1 MMHIATV
8 CAIAMDIA
16 IVIDAMIAAIKT
28 IPIDVLT
35 IKTRTETSTMLATI
49 AKRIAGAITI
59 AITRIT
65 STIRTI
71 AIGKLIAIID
81 QAMARTRTIMPCTP
95 MLAAARVPLARA
107 ASPPLR
113 ARQSAPPPLH
123 LAPAADPGLVKT
135 TTSLTKDATV
145 LFRTAR
151 GLILTLRKTS
161 TV

>member
-1 MMHIATV
+1 MTHIATV

-35 IKTRTETSTMLATI
+35 IKTRTETRTMLATI

-81 QAMARTRTIMPCTP
+81 QAMARRRTIMPCTP
-95 MLAAARVPLARA
+95 MLAAA
-107 ASPPLR
+107 
-113 ARQSAPPPLH
+113 
-123 LAPAADPGLVKT
+123 
-135 TTSLTKDATV
+135 
-145 LFRTAR
+145 
-151 GLILTLRKTS
+151 
-161 TV
+161 